1 VSNDGPGGCAGCGVA
16 ILLNPGSNDTFEM
29 RSVAI
34 SVESGLFS
42 KPKEAEATPDPDDPS
57 LEPEPYD
64 PGLEVASPSILLI
77 PNANLSSI
85 GLLPNDD
92 EGDGSG
98 WEPVIKTDSERGVW
112 LPPRPLEGGT
122 PMSRVP

>member
-1 VSNDGPGGCAGCGVA
+1 MVEDRADAPAGGAIWVSSDGPGGCAGCGVA

-29 RSVAI
+29 RSMAM
-34 SVESGLFS
+34 SVESVLFS
-42 KPKEAEATPDPDDPS
+42 KPKEAAPDPDDPS

-77 PNANLSSI
+77 PNANLSSM

-92 EGDGSG
+92 DGDGSG
-98 WEPVIKTDSERGVW
+98 
-112 LPPRPLEGGT
+112 
-122 PMSRVP
+122 

>member
-1 VSNDGPGGCAGCGVA
+1 MSSDGPGGFAGCGVV
-16 ILLNPGSNDTFEM
+16 ILLNSGFIDTVEM
-29 RSVAI
+29 RSVAM
-34 SVESGLFS
+34 SVESALLLDTPS
-42 KPKEAEATPDPDDPS
+42 KLKEVAAPGADEPS

-92 EGDGSG
+92 DGDGSG
-98 WEPVIKTDSERGVW
+98 
-112 LPPRPLEGGT
+112 
-122 PMSRVP
+122 